1 MAMEHGT
8 KPTDVGMNR
17 TGSQLVP
24 HRAKEMIEGAE
35 QTRITGSPADFTRAR
50 AELAAKAPPVGT
62 MPPPGTVKGLAKTAM
77 KALQGE
83 KASVFVDKLA
93 ARLAFERTGVRLY
106 DALLAKLPAGKTSKG
121 TLTVEAVRQI
131 RDDELVHFHLVREAI
146 ETLGADPTAM
156 TPCAN
161 LSGVEGAGL
170 VMVLTDPRFTI
181 TQCVDALLVA
191 ELADNDGWKTLIAMA
206 EALGQDELAS
216 RFTDALAAE
225 DRHLQEVRRWGA
237 ERLEIQLGTKMPAL
251 EFGEPAQP

>member
-1 MAMEHGT
+1 MAMDHGT

-17 TGSQLVP
+17 TGSQLAP
-24 HRAKEMIEGAE
+24 HRAKEMLEAAG
-35 QTRITGSPADFTRAR
+35 QTRPNGSPSDFMRAR
-50 AELAAKAPPVGT
+50 AEIAAKAPPVGT
-62 MPPPGTVKGLAKTAM
+62 VPPPGTVKGMAKTAM

-83 KASVFVDKLA
+83 KASVFVDKLG

-106 DALLAKLPAGKTSKG
+106 DAFLAKLPAGKTSEG

-131 RDDELVHFHLVREAI
+131 RDDELSHFHLVREAI

-191 ELADNDGWKTLIAMA
+191 ELADNDSWKMLIAMA
-206 EALGQDELAS
+206 EALGQDDLAR

-225 DRHLQEVRRWGA
+225 DRHLLQVRRWAA
-237 ERLEIQLGTKMPAL
+237 ERLELQLGAKMPGL